1 MSVASDRQR
10 TKIFAS
16 AMRLGPVRSAASH
29 SCPLTP
35 TTTAPVSMPIAMA
48 TEPQVRAPV
57 VLVFADPPSLSDN
70 AVLSDKRVGRSCEDV
85 AARCTPFAVLSD
97 KQESEGQ

>member
-1 MSVASDRQR
+1 
-10 TKIFAS
+10 
-16 AMRLGPVRSAASH
+16 
-29 SCPLTP
+29 
-35 TTTAPVSMPIAMA
+35 MA

-85 AARCTPFAVLSD
+85 AARCTPFARVI
-97 KQESEGQ
+97 